1 MTGAVDSAAP
11 REQPTTQNQCSC
23 RFKWTKN
30 GWVSRREWRGSKRK
44 NGGEPIQKW
53 QREEEEHWE
62 RENNKDGNWISF
74 RSGRGERVGN
84 KKKERSK
91 HKFKSFKRKR
101 VEMSTSFCFWRLR
114 QEGGEGLFPM
124 WLGDAGSPNQAC
136 MGGGDPRCLP
146 HPSRSA
152 GPGASIGRGCT
163 TWTLWPWF

>member
-84 KKKERSK
+84 KKK
-91 HKFKSFKRKR
+91 KRR
-101 VEMSTSFCFWRLR
+101 DPSTSSNLLKGNGWRWVHHFAS
-114 QEGGEGLFPM
+114 EGLGRREGKGFSLCGWVMQEALIRHVWAEVILDVSHTPAGQLV
-124 WLGDAGSPNQAC
+124 LGQV
-136 MGGGDPRCLP
+136 
-146 HPSRSA
+146 
-152 GPGASIGRGCT
+152 
-163 TWTLWPWF
+163 

>member
-84 KKKERSK
+84 KKK
-91 HKFKSFKRKR
+91 KRR
-101 VEMSTSFCFWRLR
+101 DPSTSSNLLKGNGWRWVHHFAF
-114 QEGGEGLFPM
+114 EGLGRREGKGFSLCGWVMQEALIRHVWAEVILDVSHTPAGQLV
-124 WLGDAGSPNQAC
+124 LGQV
-136 MGGGDPRCLP
+136 
-146 HPSRSA
+146 
-152 GPGASIGRGCT
+152 
-163 TWTLWPWF
+163 